1 MEINRL
7 LIVEDD
13 PTLRMA
19 LEDAFRA
26 DSYDVVVA
34 TDGVAAEEV
43 IYQGKFSLVILDLMM
58 PRKGGLEVL
67 KSMREKGL
75 LTPVV
80 LLTARGDENDK
91 VLGLELGADD
101 YVTKPF
107 GLRELKARVRALIRK
122 EQRVFDLLH
131 QETPLASFTI
141 GSSFVDLETL
151 EIRRGEQSW
160 PITPI
165 EAAMLNLLNQEAGR
179 IVSRAQ
185 FLSDVWQ
192 GGESVTNRTI
202 DTHILNLRKK
212 IEDNPKEPQFLKT
225 VHGAGYKLTI
235 S

>member
-1 MEINRL
+1 MALNRL

-19 LEDAFRA
+19 LEDAFAA

-43 IYQGKFSLVILDLMM
+43 IYEGQFSLVILDLMM

-67 KSMREKGL
+67 KNMRERGL

-80 LLTARGDENDK
+80 LLTARGNENDK

-131 QETPLASFTI
+131 QEAPVTSFSI
-141 GSSFVDLETL
+141 GSAFVDLETL
-151 EIRRGEQSW
+151 EIRRGEQRW

-185 FLSDVWQ
+185 FLKDVWQ
-192 GGESVTNRTI
+192 GGGSVTNRTI

-212 IEDNPKEPQFLKT
+212 LEGNPKEPQFLKT

>member
-1 MEINRL
+1 MALNRL

-19 LEDAFRA
+19 LEDAFAA

-43 IYQGKFSLVILDLMM
+43 IYEGQFSLVILDLMM

-67 KSMREKGL
+67 KNMRERGL

-131 QETPLASFTI
+131 QEAPVTSFSI
-141 GSSFVDLETL
+141 GSAFVDLETL
-151 EIRRGEQSW
+151 EIRRGEQRW

-185 FLSDVWQ
+185 FLKDVWQ
-192 GGESVTNRTI
+192 GGGSVTNRTI

-212 IEDNPKEPQFLKT
+212 IEGNPKEPQFLKT